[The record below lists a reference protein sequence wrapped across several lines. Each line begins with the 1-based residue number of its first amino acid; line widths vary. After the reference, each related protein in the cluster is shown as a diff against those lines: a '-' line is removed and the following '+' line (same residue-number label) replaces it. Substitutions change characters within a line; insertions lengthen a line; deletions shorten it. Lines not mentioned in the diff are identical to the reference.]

1 MYGHYK
7 KEDRLN
13 IVLVEDDDADAKAVQ
28 RAFQK
33 SGVESQIVRAR
44 DGMEALAIL
53 KGKEERAGL
62 QRPYMLIVD
71 LNMPRMD
78 GIEFI
83 RAIRLDPGLK
93 HTIVF
98 VLSTSGRTE
107 DLNAAYDLHVAG
119 YIAKAT
125 ASTDYS
131 GLVKMLCHYWRFVEI
146 P

>member
-1 MYGHYK
+1 MYERYK
-7 KEDRLN
+7 KEGRLN

-33 SGVESQIVRAR
+33 SAVECQILRAR
-44 DGMEALAIL
+44 DGIEALAIL
-53 KGKEERAGL
+53 RNKEDHAGL
-62 QRPYMLIVD
+62 QRPYLLIVD

-93 HTIVF
+93 HSIVF
-98 VLSTSGRTE
+98 VLSTSGRPE
-107 DLNAAYDLHVAG
+107 DVNAAYDLHVAG

-131 GLVKMLCHYWRFVEI
+131 GLVKMLSHYWRFVEI